1 MNGGKGLDRN
11 VGEQPVTF
19 VFTNEV
25 GEFVVSA
32 VDLVC
37 TDETPFAD
45 VYPLIRLVHALVGEG
60 IAVDDVLGQEISG
73 GLDAAVLAPDA
84 EEGPVL
90 LREAVQEAFPAG
102 GGIIGQEFDAV
113 DAGDGPDGIVLVLE
127 LGVLFG
133 FDAGDANGEF
143 APENLDEEV
152 AVAASGFQET
162 GVNPFRLCLH
172 KVEHRVHFAGIREYL
187 AVSRHPLLGLDLGVH
202 SALLLCDCVL
212 FGARYPTATKK
223 A

>member
-25 GEFVVSA
+25 GEFVVPA

-73 GLDAAVLAPDA
+73 GLDAAVLAPGA

-102 GGIIGQEFDAV
+102 SGIVCQELDAV
-113 DAGDGPDGIVLVLE
+113 DAGYSPDSIVLILE
-127 LGVLFG
+127 LGILLC
-133 FDAGDANGEF
+133 FDASLANGKF
-143 APENLDEEV
+143 SLEN
-152 AVAASGFQET
+152 F
-162 GVNPFRLCLH
+162 
-172 KVEHRVHFAGIREYL
+172 
-187 AVSRHPLLGLDLGVH
+187 
-202 SALLLCDCVL
+202 
-212 FGARYPTATKK
+212 
-223 A
+223 

>member
-1 MNGGKGLDRN
+1 M
-11 VGEQPVTF
+11 
-19 VFTNEV
+19 
-25 GEFVVSA
+25 
-32 VDLVC
+32 
-37 TDETPFAD
+37 
-45 VYPLIRLVHALVGEG
+45 
-60 IAVDDVLGQEISG
+60 GQDISG
-73 GLDAAVLAPDA
+73 GLDAAVLALGA

-102 GGIIGQEFDAV
+102 GGIIGQDFDAV

-127 LGVLFG
+127 LGVLSG

-162 GVNPFRLCLH
+162 GVNPFRLLLH

-202 SALLLCDCVL
+202 SALSL
-212 FGARYPTATKK
+212 
-223 A
+223 

>member
-19 VFTNEV
+19 IFTNEV
-25 GEFVVSA
+25 GEFVVPA

-45 VYPLIRLVHALVGEG
+45 VYPLIRLVHALVGDG

-73 GLDAAVLAPDA
+73 GLDAAVLAPGA

-102 GGIIGQEFDAV
+102 SGIIGQEFDAV

-143 APENLDEEV
+143 APENLNEEV
-152 AVAASGFQET
+152 AVAASWFQET

>member
-1 MNGGKGLDRN
+1 MDGREDFGRK
-11 VGEQPVTF
+11 VGEESLAV
-19 VFTNEV
+19 VFTDEV
-25 GEFVVSA
+25 GEFVVPA

-37 TDETPFAD
+37 TDEAPFAD

-60 IAVDDVLGQEISG
+60 IAVDDILGQDISG
-73 GLDAAVLAPDA
+73 GLDAAVLAPGA

-102 GGIIGQEFDAV
+102 GGIIGQDFDAV
-113 DAGDGPDGIVLVLE
+113 DAGDSPDGIVLVLE
-127 LGVLFG
+127 LGVLSG

-152 AVAASGFQET
+152 AVAAGGFQET
-162 GVNPFRLCLH
+162 GVNPFRLRLH

-202 SALLLCDCVL
+202 SALSL
-212 FGARYPTATKK
+212 
-223 A
+223 

>member
-1 MNGGKGLDRN
+1 MDGCEDFGRN
-11 VGEQPVTF
+11 VGEESLAV
-19 VFTNEV
+19 VFTDEV
-25 GEFVVSA
+25 GEFVVPA
-32 VDLVC
+32 VDFVC

-45 VYPLIRLVHALVGEG
+45 VYPLVRLVHALVGEG
-60 IAVDDVLGQEISG
+60 IAMDDILGQDISG
-73 GLDAAVLAPDA
+73 GLDAAVLTPGA

-102 GGIIGQEFDAV
+102 GGIIGQDFDAV
-113 DAGDGPDGIVLVLE
+113 DAGDSPDGIVLVLE
-127 LGVLFG
+127 LGVLSG

-162 GVNPFRLCLH
+162 GVNPFRLRLH

-202 SALLLCDCVL
+202 SALLLGDCVL
-212 FGARYPTATKK
+212 FGTRYPTATKK

>member
-162 GVNPFRLCLH
+162 GVNPFRLRLH
-172 KVEHRVHFAGIREYL
+172 KVEHRVHLIPRRKLTPF
-187 AVSRHPLLGLDLGVH
+187 PW
-202 SALLLCDCVL
+202 
-212 FGARYPTATKK
+212 T
-223 A
+223 

>member
-1 MNGGKGLDRN
+1 MDGREDFGRN
-11 VGEQPVTF
+11 VGEESLAV
-19 VFTNEV
+19 VFTDEV
-25 GEFVVSA
+25 GEFVVPA
-32 VDLVC
+32 VDFVC

-45 VYPLIRLVHALVGEG
+45 VYPLVRLVHALVGEG
-60 IAVDDVLGQEISG
+60 IAVDDILGQDISG
-73 GLDAAVLAPDA
+73 GLDAAVLAPGA

-90 LREAVQEAFPAG
+90 LREAVQEAFLAG

-113 DAGDGPDGIVLVLE
+113 DAGDSPNGIVLVLE
-127 LGVLFG
+127 LGVLSG

-162 GVNPFRLCLH
+162 GVNPFRLRLH

-202 SALLLCDCVL
+202 SALLL
-212 FGARYPTATKK
+212 
-223 A
+223 